1 MTAPADVSDPDAVE
15 RAAER
20 AVERF
25 GRIDAWVNAASVIMF
40 GSFLEVPLDDVR
52 RVLDVNLMGYVH
64 GCRAALP
71 RISNRAA
78 GSS

>member
-1 MTAPADVSDPDAVE
+1 MAVAADVADPDAVE
-15 RAAER
+15 AAAQR
-20 AVERF
+20 AVDRF

-40 GSFLEVPLDDVR
+40 GSFVEVPLADVR

-71 RISNRAA
+71 RMIAA
-78 GSS
+78 APAG